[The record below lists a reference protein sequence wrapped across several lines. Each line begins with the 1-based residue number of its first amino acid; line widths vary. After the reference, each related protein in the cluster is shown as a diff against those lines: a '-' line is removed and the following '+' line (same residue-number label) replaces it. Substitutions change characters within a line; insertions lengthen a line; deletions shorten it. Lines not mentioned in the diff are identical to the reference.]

1 MAGRVDEVELVS
13 LAVLCRIRHADRLE
27 LDRDPTLPLQIHRV
41 EDLVL
46 HVALADR
53 SRVLEEAVGQRR
65 LAVVDVG
72 DDAEV
77 PHQRLPGRNGH
88 VRENTHVAVVLA
100 IGVAL
105 SVAGLVLLLNLFGA
119 GDHVIRSVT
128 SRDLGSL
135 PPGFAASKR
144 GFRIYAVLVIAVG
157 VLCLGLA
164 ATTWLLPLGAA
175 MLVAGAVTVGI
186 APVGGV
192 ARGGETGPSPKNQKR
207 ARQSPPPAGG
217 AARTHPA
224 AAAPPGVGGAGRA
237 RPG

>member
-1 MAGRVDEVELVS
+1 
-13 LAVLCRIRHADRLE
+13 
-27 LDRDPTLPLQIHRV
+27 
-41 EDLVL
+41 
-46 HVALADR
+46 
-53 SRVLEEAVGQRR
+53 VLEEAVGQRR
-65 LAVVDVG
+65 LAVIDVG

-119 GDHVIRSVT
+119 GDVVIRRVT

-144 GFRIYAVLVIAVG
+144 GFRIYAVLLIAVG

-175 MLVAGAVTVGI
+175 MLVAGAITFGI
-186 APVGGV
+186 ASMVAIAGEV
-192 ARGGETGPSPKNQKR
+192 ETARGQKR
-207 ARQSPPPAGG
+207 
-217 AARTHPA
+217 
-224 AAAPPGVGGAGRA
+224 
-237 RPG
+237 